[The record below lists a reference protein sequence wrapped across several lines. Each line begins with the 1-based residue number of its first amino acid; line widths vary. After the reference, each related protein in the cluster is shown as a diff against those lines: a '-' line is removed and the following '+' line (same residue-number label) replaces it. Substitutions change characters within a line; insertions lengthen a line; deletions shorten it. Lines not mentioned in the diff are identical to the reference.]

1 MKESI
6 TKFDLEAA
14 FKALDD
20 LETPVAEK
28 GIRANKPALNE
39 IFSRKSKFDALFEE
53 YYDVGSSDELSEAQE
68 AREAEVAKA
77 KLARIEKIVDLDADS
92 PDDLLTSYVGKYI
105 IQCPQ
110 CMTLFYKDQEDVVTS
125 EDDESVVNI
134 NEVCQH
140 CGNESGYTLI
150 GKVGEAEE
158 ELPAE
163 DAANDDLDL
172 SAEGA
177 EDGEE
182 AANGG
187 DENVDDTEGAEGGEE
202 EDLDLAA
209 IDFGD
214 EDEEA
219 EEVKEESFANNADG
233 SPLLEQLNEE
243 AEDAEADELDISDS
257 EFKEL
262 LASSEFATP
271 VSGKAA
277 KAMLD
282 NLDEAAIPCEELE
295 EALEEDDDALNEAS
309 FFKNLGK
316 LGKAAVKGTK
326 KTASKANNAFGELAD
341 KALDKSMTRE
351 EKADWV
357 MTHTLKPEVEE
368 VEIDND
374 GDVIP
379 DESNQKYTNYAV
391 VCYKGYYSN
400 GKTITMSPSFNNK
413 NLVIALEAPEFRETY
428 TEAEELSKGWS
439 QKQKG
444 GPAFIYMVNG
454 KDLSKAAYLCQFF
467 KGELDTKQ
475 DKLETYFGLAKKD
488 LEGKAHITKGGGIK
502 GDSGPRTEERAVS
515 EVKVG
520 DKLLL
525 GKDAAIVTAA
535 GKSKYNPSMIA
546 LTLKDVDG
554 DVETLSFEA
563 AQKVTVILDGA
574 DESLNPSALSTIMEQ
589 VEEINDNTL
598 ESLITNSLIAD
609 YKNVAGFRLAD
620 CSYLNE
626 ELKINGKVFFESG
639 NVRDITY
646 TFTEATTEGENTVLH
661 GLNEKLGA
669 DKAFKLVGKT
679 DDNKVFMAEAFTQN
693 KKD

>member
-53 YYDVGSSDELSEAQE
+53 YYDIGSTDELSEAQE

-163 DAANDDLDL
+163 DATEDDLDL

-177 EDGEE
+177 ESGEE
-182 AANGG
+182 DAEGG
-187 DENVDDTEGAEGGEE
+187 DENVDDTEGAEGGED

-209 IDFGD
+209 IDFGE

-219 EEVKEESFANNADG
+219 EETKEESFANTADG

-243 AEDAEADELDISDS
+243 TEDGEADELDISDS

-262 LASSEFATP
+262 LASSEFAAP
-271 VSGKAA
+271 VSDKAA

-295 EALEEDDDALNEAS
+295 EALADDDTLNEAS

-316 LGKAAVKGTK
+316 LGKAAIKGTK
-326 KTASKANNAFGELAD
+326 KTANKANNAFGELAD

-502 GDSGPRTEERAVS
+502 GDSGPRTEERAIS

-589 VEEINDNTL
+589 VEEINDGAL

-679 DDNKVFMAEAFTQN
+679 DNNKVFMAEAFTQN

>member
-20 LETPVAEK
+20 LETPAAEK

-53 YYDVGSSDELSEAQE
+53 YYDIGSTDELSEAQE

-163 DAANDDLDL
+163 DAADDDLDL
-172 SAEGA
+172 SAEGT

-182 AANGG
+182 DTNGG
-187 DENVDDTEGAEGGEE
+187 DENVDDTEGDEGGEE
-202 EDLDLAA
+202 EDFDLAA
-209 IDFGD
+209 IDFDD

-219 EEVKEESFANNADG
+219 EETKEESFANNADG

-257 EFKEL
+257 DFKEL
-262 LASSEFATP
+262 LSSPEFTKP
-271 VSGKAA
+271 ISTKAA

-282 NLDEAAIPCEELE
+282 NLDEAVVPCEELE
-295 EALEEDDDALNEAS
+295 EALDGDEALNEAG
-309 FFKNLGK
+309 FLKNLGK
-316 LGKAAVKGTK
+316 LGKAVMKGTK
-326 KTASKANNAFGELAD
+326 KTANKANDAFGEFAD

-351 EKADWV
+351 EKAEWV
-357 MTHTLKPEVEE
+357 ITHMLKPEVKR
-368 VEIDND
+368 VELDKD
-374 GDVIP
+374 GKIIP
-379 DESNQKYTNYAV
+379 NRKDQVYNTFAVMLFEDCFSDGETINASPDLDDED
-391 VCYKGYYSN
+391 
-400 GKTITMSPSFNNK
+400 
-413 NLVIALEAPEFRETY
+413 LVISSKSPQFKKTY
-428 TEAEELSKGWS
+428 ADAEKIAIGWS
-439 QKQKG
+439 KSADG
-444 GPAFIYMVNG
+444 GPAGIFMTDG
-454 KDLSKAAYLCQFF
+454 ETLKGESAYLCQFF
-467 KGELDTKQ
+467 KGEIDTRRDELEIYFKETKEALDG
-475 DKLETYFGLAKKD
+475 LEKIQA
-488 LEGKAHITKGGGIK
+488 GGGIK
-502 GDSGPRTEERAVS
+502 DNAENPQIEKRTADSLTDGTVIRY
-515 EVKVG
+515 K
-520 DKLLL
+520 
-525 GKDAAIVTAA
+525 GKDWTVVSNTEVANIPETRSIVISNSE
-535 GKSKYNPSMIA
+535 GQK
-546 LTLKDVDG
+546 TLQCKN
-554 DVETLSFEA
+554 SA
-563 AQKVTVILDGA
+563 KVTVVLQ
-574 DESLNPSALSTIMEQ
+574 ESVNKTGLLSTIMES
-589 VEEINDNTL
+589 VDSLDETSLEKIIT
-598 ESLITNSLIAD
+598 ESLTKS
-609 YKNVAGFRLAD
+609 YKNVTSFKLEN

-626 ELKINGKVFFESG
+626 KFTVTGKAIFKSG
-639 NVRDITY
+639 NTRELTY
-646 TFTEATTEGENTVLH
+646 TFNEAVQEDDKVVLH

-669 DKAFKLVGKT
+669 DKTFKLTGKAT
-679 DDNKVFMAEAFTQN
+679 AEKAFIVESLA
-693 KKD
+693 

>member
-182 AANGG
+182 DANGG

>member
-182 AANGG
+182 DANGG

-277 KAMLD
+277 KAMLG

-693 KKD
+693 KKN

>member
-53 YYDVGSSDELSEAQE
+53 YYDVGNTDELSEAQE

-110 CMTLFYKDQEDVVTS
+110 CMTLFYKDQEDVVAS

-158 ELPAE
+158 EIPAE
-163 DAANDDLDL
+163 DVAEDDLDL

-177 EDGEE
+177 ENGEE
-182 AANGG
+182 DAEGG
-187 DENVDDTEGAEGGEE
+187 DENVDDTEGTEGGED
-202 EDLDLAA
+202 EDFDLAA
-209 IDFGD
+209 IDFGE

-219 EEVKEESFANNADG
+219 EETKEESFANTADG
-233 SPLLEQLNEE
+233 SPLLEQLTEE
-243 AEDAEADELDISDS
+243 AEDGEADELDISDS

-262 LASSEFATP
+262 LSSSEFAAP
-271 VSGKAA
+271 VSDKAA

-295 EALEEDDDALNEAS
+295 EALADDDALNEAS

-316 LGKAAVKGTK
+316 LGKAAIKGTK
-326 KTASKANNAFGELAD
+326 KTANKANNAFGELAD

-574 DESLNPSALSTIMEQ
+574 DESLNTSTLSTIMEQ
-589 VEEINDNTL
+589 VEEINDGAL
-598 ESLITNSLIAD
+598 ESLITDSLVAG
-609 YKNVAGFRLAD
+609 YKNVAGFKLAD

>member
-20 LETPVAEK
+20 LETPAAEK

-53 YYDVGSSDELSEAQE
+53 YYDIGSTDELSEAQE

-163 DAANDDLDL
+163 DAADDDLDL

-182 AANGG
+182 DTNGG
-187 DENVDDTEGAEGGEE
+187 DENVDDTEGDEGGEE
-202 EDLDLAA
+202 EDFDLAA
-209 IDFGD
+209 IDFDD

-219 EEVKEESFANNADG
+219 EETKEESFANNADG

-257 EFKEL
+257 DFKEL
-262 LASSEFATP
+262 LSSPEFTKP
-271 VSGKAA
+271 ISTKAA

-282 NLDEAAIPCEELE
+282 NLDEAVVPCEELE
-295 EALEEDDDALNEAS
+295 EALDGDEALNEAG
-309 FFKNLGK
+309 FLKNLGK
-316 LGKAAVKGTK
+316 LGKAVMKGTK
-326 KTASKANNAFGELAD
+326 KTANKANDAFGEFAD

-351 EKADWV
+351 EKAEWV
-357 MTHTLKPEVEE
+357 ITHMLKPEVKR
-368 VEIDND
+368 VELDKD
-374 GDVIP
+374 GKIIP
-379 DESNQKYTNYAV
+379 NRKDQVYNTFAVMLFEDCFSDGETINASPDLDDEDLMISDKSPQFKKTYADAE
-391 VCYKGYYSN
+391 K
-400 GKTITMSPSFNNK
+400 
-413 NLVIALEAPEFRETY
+413 IAI
-428 TEAEELSKGWS
+428 GWS
-439 QKQKG
+439 KSADG
-444 GPAFIYMVNG
+444 GPAGIFMTDG
-454 KDLSKAAYLCQFF
+454 ETLKGESAYLCQFF
-467 KGELDTKQ
+467 KGEIDTRR
-475 DKLETYFGLAKKD
+475 DKLESYFKETKEALDGLEKIQA
-488 LEGKAHITKGGGIK
+488 GGGIK
-502 GDSGPRTEERAVS
+502 DNAENPQIEKRTADSLTDGTVIRY
-515 EVKVG
+515 K
-520 DKLLL
+520 
-525 GKDAAIVTAA
+525 GKDWTVVSNTEVANIPETRSIVISNSE
-535 GKSKYNPSMIA
+535 GQK
-546 LTLKDVDG
+546 TLQCKN
-554 DVETLSFEA
+554 SA
-563 AQKVTVILDGA
+563 NVTVVLQ
-574 DESLNPSALSTIMEQ
+574 ESLKKTAFLSTIMES
-589 VEEINDNTL
+589 VDSLDEKTL
-598 ESLITNSLIAD
+598 EKIITESLTKS
-609 YKNVAGFRLAD
+609 YKNVTNFKIENCA
-620 CSYLNE
+620 YLNE
-626 ELKINGKVFFESG
+626 KFLVTGKVFFESG
-639 NVRDITY
+639 NTRELTY
-646 TFTEATTEGENTVLH
+646 TFNEAVQENDKVVLQ
-661 GLNEKLGA
+661 GLNEKLGT
-669 DKAFKLVGKT
+669 DKIFKLTGKT
-679 DDNKVFMAEAFTQN
+679 TAEKTFIVESFV
-693 KKD
+693 

>member
-53 YYDVGSSDELSEAQE
+53 YYDIGSTDELSEAQE

-163 DAANDDLDL
+163 DAAESGLDL

-177 EDGEE
+177 ENGEE
-182 AANGG
+182 DTEGG
-187 DENVDDTEGAEGGEE
+187 DENVDDTEGAEGGED

-209 IDFGD
+209 IDFGE

-219 EEVKEESFANNADG
+219 EETKEESFANTADG
-233 SPLLEQLNEE
+233 SPLLEQLTEE
-243 AEDAEADELDISDS
+243 AEDEEADELDISDS

-262 LASSEFATP
+262 LASSEFAAP
-271 VSGKAA
+271 VSDKAA

-282 NLDEAAIPCEELE
+282 NLDEATIPCEELE
-295 EALEEDDDALNEAS
+295 EALADDDALNEAS

-316 LGKAAVKGTK
+316 LGKAAIKGTK
-326 KTASKANNAFGELAD
+326 KTANKANNAFGGLAD

-444 GPAFIYMVNG
+444 GPAFIYLVNG

-589 VEEINDNTL
+589 VEEINDGAL
-598 ESLITNSLIAD
+598 ESLITNSLMAG
-609 YKNVAGFRLAD
+609 YKNVAGFKLAD
-620 CSYLNE
+620 CNYLNE